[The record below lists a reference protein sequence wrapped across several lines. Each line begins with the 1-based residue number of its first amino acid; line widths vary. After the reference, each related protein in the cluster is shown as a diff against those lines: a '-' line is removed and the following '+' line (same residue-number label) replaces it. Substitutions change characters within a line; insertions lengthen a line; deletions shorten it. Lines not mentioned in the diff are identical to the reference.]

1 MWFIYK
7 IKIIFSHREKL
18 TGNPHSERECHL
30 NNTHDRELQ
39 KISTVLLSI
48 DILRRINKILKKE
61 KETKVIHN
69 ISREKRCNRKTLCS
83 RHWTRTAGRLHVTHN
98 FQETPAEAKL
108 GGSRPSLNLS
118 IEKFRASVV
127 GS

>member
-7 IKIIFSHREKL
+7 IKIIFSHREKF

-61 KETKVIHN
+61 KETKVIHS
-69 ISREKRCNRKTLCS
+69 ISREKRCNRRMLCS

-98 FQETPAEAKL
+98 SQETPPEAKL
-108 GGSRPSLNLS
+108 GGCRPSLNL
-118 IEKFRASVV
+118 RASVV